1 MPPIEPSI
9 IVSPMTYLMT
19 SNTPGDIE
27 TFRAVCRKVDTHATG
42 LIARYAGPNE
52 NGLAITTIWET
63 KAACDRFTVE
73 HLEPALAAL
82 RRDETSPVGPIVLV
96 AFESVEE
103 RQTERP
109 S

>member
-1 MPPIEPSI
+1 MSPIGPWI
-9 IVSPMTYLMT
+9 IVCPMTYLMT
-19 SNTPGDIE
+19 SNTPGDID
-27 TFRAVCRKVDTHATG
+27 TFRAVCGQVDAHATG
-42 LIARYAGPNE
+42 LIARYAGQNE
-52 NGLAITTIWET
+52 NGLAITTIWES

-82 RRDETSPVGPIVLV
+82 RGGETSPVGPIVLV

-103 RQTERP
+103 RLTERL